1 MLYEVILITVIS
13 NTPEGAL
20 SEFSTCLESLKVL
33 KLNPA
38 PN

>member
-1 MLYEVILITVIS
+1 MLYEMILITDIS

-20 SEFSTCLESLKVL
+20 SEFSTCLESLKVV

-38 PN
+38 PH